1 MYDPNLGQRKIWPA
15 ATAATAHLNVAIE
28 TAPADSARRNCRFD
42 GNPQWDILC
51 RWMTAS
57 GPGSDPR
64 SEREGVPTMPTAQ
77 DILAKKRRNV
87 AIIGGEATVMEAAKI
102 MSDQHIGSLVVGRD
116 KSVVGIFTE
125 RDVLNRV
132 VAKHLDPMKTIV
144 KDVMTT
150 PVACC
155 QPTTKLA
162 ECRSVM
168 TEKRIRHLPV
178 VMDNKLVGMIS
189 SGDILALEYGE
200 QQRTIEYMYEYLYEG
215 TR

>member
-1 MYDPNLGQRKIWPA
+1 
-15 ATAATAHLNVAIE
+15 
-28 TAPADSARRNCRFD
+28 
-42 GNPQWDILC
+42 
-51 RWMTAS
+51 
-57 GPGSDPR
+57 
-64 SEREGVPTMPTAQ
+64 MPTAQ
-77 DILAKKRRNV
+77 DILAKRHRDV
-87 AIIGGEATVMEAAKI
+87 VIIGEEATVMEAAKI
-102 MSDQHIGSLVVGRD
+102 MSDQRIGSLVVGRAER
-116 KSVVGIFTE
+116 VVGIFTE

-132 VAKHLDPMKTIV
+132 VAKHLDPMKTII

-178 VMDNKLVGMIS
+178 VQDNRLVGMIS
-189 SGDILALEYGE
+189 SGDILALDHGD

>member
-1 MYDPNLGQRKIWPA
+1 
-15 ATAATAHLNVAIE
+15 
-28 TAPADSARRNCRFD
+28 
-42 GNPQWDILC
+42 
-51 RWMTAS
+51 
-57 GPGSDPR
+57 
-64 SEREGVPTMPTAQ
+64 MPTAQ
-77 DILAKKRRNV
+77 DIIVNKPNV
-87 AIIGGEATVMEAAKI
+87 AIIAEEATVMDAAQI
-102 MSDQHIGSLVVGRD
+102 MSDRHIGSLVVVRGD
-116 KSVVGIFTE
+116 KVVGIFTE

-132 VAKHLDPMKTIV
+132 VARHLDPSDIII

-178 VMDNKLVGMIS
+178 VKDGRLLGMVS
-189 SGDILALEYGE
+189 SGDILALEHGE

>member
-1 MYDPNLGQRKIWPA
+1 
-15 ATAATAHLNVAIE
+15 
-28 TAPADSARRNCRFD
+28 
-42 GNPQWDILC
+42 
-51 RWMTAS
+51 
-57 GPGSDPR
+57 
-64 SEREGVPTMPTAQ
+64 MPTAQ
-77 DILAKKRRNV
+77 DILAKKRKNM
-87 AIIGGEATVMEAAKI
+87 AIIGEEATVMEAAKI
-102 MSDQHIGSLVVGRD
+102 MSDRHIGSLVVSRLE
-116 KSVVGIFTE
+116 KVVGIFTE

-132 VAKHLDPMKTIV
+132 VAQHLDPTKTIV

-178 VMDNKLVGMIS
+178 VEDNRLAGMIS
-189 SGDILALEYGE
+189 SGDTLALEHGE

>member
-1 MYDPNLGQRKIWPA
+1 
-15 ATAATAHLNVAIE
+15 
-28 TAPADSARRNCRFD
+28 
-42 GNPQWDILC
+42 
-51 RWMTAS
+51 
-57 GPGSDPR
+57 
-64 SEREGVPTMPTAQ
+64 MPTAQ
-77 DILAKKRRNV
+77 DILAKKSSDV
-87 AIIGGEATVMEAAKI
+87 AMIGEEATVMEAAKI
-102 MSDQHIGSLVVGRD
+102 MSDRRIGSLVVVRGE
-116 KSVVGIFTE
+116 KVVGIFTE

-132 VAKHLDPMKTIV
+132 VARHLDPLETIV

-178 VMDNKLVGMIS
+178 VQDNRLVGMIS
-189 SGDILALEYGE
+189 SGDILALEHVE
-200 QQRTIEYMYEYLYEG
+200 QQRTIEYMHEYLYEG

>member
-1 MYDPNLGQRKIWPA
+1 
-15 ATAATAHLNVAIE
+15 
-28 TAPADSARRNCRFD
+28 
-42 GNPQWDILC
+42 
-51 RWMTAS
+51 
-57 GPGSDPR
+57 
-64 SEREGVPTMPTAQ
+64 MPTAQ
-77 DILAKKRRNV
+77 SILANKSKDV
-87 AIIGGEATVMEAAKI
+87 AMIGEEATVMDAAKI
-102 MSDQHIGSLVVGRD
+102 MSDRRIGSLVVGRRE
-116 KSVVGIFTE
+116 KVVGIFTE

-132 VAKHLDPMKTIV
+132 VARHLDPEKTII

-178 VMDNKLVGMIS
+178 VEDNRLVGMIS
-189 SGDILALEYGE
+189 SGDILALEFGE
-200 QQRTIEYMYEYLYEG
+200 QKRTIEYLHEYLYEG

>member
-1 MYDPNLGQRKIWPA
+1 
-15 ATAATAHLNVAIE
+15 
-28 TAPADSARRNCRFD
+28 
-42 GNPQWDILC
+42 
-51 RWMTAS
+51 
-57 GPGSDPR
+57 
-64 SEREGVPTMPTAQ
+64 MPTAQ

-87 AIIGGEATVMEAAKI
+87 AIISEEATVMEAAKI

-162 ECRSVM
+162 ECRGVM

-178 VMDNKLVGMIS
+178 VVDNKLVGMIS
-189 SGDILALEYGE
+189 SGDILALECGE
-200 QQRTIEYMYEYLYEG
+200 QLRTIEYMYEYLYEG